1 VNYAALVTA
10 IQDTTEN
17 YDPTFIAYIPLFVK
31 AAEKRI
37 YNAVKVPAAAQ
48 LSSATLT
55 PNLQYLACPDDFI
68 ASDYLASFEFAV
80 VRADGTWSYLQNKD
94 VGYIREA
101 FPNPLTTGLPR
112 FYAMLDEDTFVF
124 GPTPDDDY
132 TVQLRYRRYPESIVT
147 AGTTWLGDN
156 FERLMMYGALLEA
169 AVFMKSPAD
178 VTDGYGKSFA
188 YELGL
193 LKQHNNGE
201 LPPDAY
207 SGDRKAG
214 S

>member
-1 VNYAALVTA
+1 LNYAALVTA

-17 YDPTFIAYIPLFVK
+17 YDPTFISNIPLFVK
-31 AAEKRI
+31 AAERKI
-37 YNAVKVPAAAQ
+37 YNAVKVPAMAQ

-55 PNLQYLACPDDFI
+55 PDLGYLATPDDFL

-80 VRADGTWSYLQNKD
+80 VNAAGAWSYLQNKD

-101 FPNPLTTGLPR
+101 YPNPLTTGLPR
-112 FYAMLDEDTFVF
+112 YYSLLDENTFLL

-132 TVQLRYRRYPESIVT
+132 TVQLRYRRYPETIVT

-156 FERLMMYGALLEA
+156 FDTLLLYGALVEA
-169 AVFMKSPAD
+169 AIFMKEEPAILD
-178 VTDGYGKSFA
+178 SYGKSFT

-193 LKQHNNGE
+193 LKAHNNGE
-201 LPPDAY
+201 LPPDAFN
-207 SGDRKAG
+207 GDRKAG
-214 S
+214 T